1 MPDDQVRR
9 PEVTLVSTS
18 ATSTATAERA
28 EEAEPRRRRP
38 MLVLLVPL
46 ALVALVLTRPAAPP
60 APSPQPVPSLVL
72 LEDQLVVTQGG
83 VLVVAVELRNPGDA
97 LRVRSARAYAQP
109 VVDDPVVQAPETVRA
124 ASDRRFVTLLAP
136 DCRLLQPGSPLR
148 FSASLL
154 LQVASGSEAQD
165 LVLDLATA
173 PAVTERVA
181 GLCRREEG
189 RRD

>member
-18 ATSTATAERA
+18 ATSTATAGRA
-28 EEAEPRRRRP
+28 DEPEARRRRP
-38 MLVLLVPL
+38 VGLLLVPL
-46 ALVALVLTRPAAPP
+46 ALVALVLTRPEPP
-60 APSPQPVPSLVL
+60 PEPSPQPVPDLVL
-72 LEDQLVVTQGG
+72 LEEQLVVTQGG

-97 LRVRSARAYAQP
+97 MRVRSAAAYAQP

-124 ASDRRFVTLLAP
+124 ATDRRFVALLAP

-154 LQVASGSEAQD
+154 LQVARGSMAQD
-165 LVLDLATA
+165 LVLDLAAA
-173 PAVTERVA
+173 PAVTERVDA
-181 GLCRREEG
+181 LCRSG
-189 RRD
+189 

>member
-1 MPDDQVRR
+1 MPDDRVRR

-18 ATSTATAERA
+18 APSTATLESTDEPER
-28 EEAEPRRRRP
+28 RRRRP
-38 MLVLLVPL
+38 VALLLVPL
-46 ALVALVLTRPAAPP
+46 ALVALVLTRPAPP
-60 APSPQPVPSLVL
+60 PEPPPQPVPDLVL

-83 VLVVAVELRNPGDA
+83 VLVVPVELRNPGDA
-97 LRVRSARAYAQP
+97 VRVRSAMAYAQP

-124 ASDRRFVTLLAP
+124 ATDRRFVALLAP

-154 LQVASGSEAQD
+154 LQVARGPVAQD
-165 LVLDLATA
+165 LVLDLAAA

-181 GLCRREEG
+181 ALCRTG
-189 RRD
+189 